1 MSFISDALVSIL
13 LSVPLVGAYAIFAL
27 GIVVIYQASRV
38 LNLAHGGQAMFSAY
52 AYLAMTE
59 WGIPAHLAFLF
70 GIAFGGLL
78 GYVVERFF
86 VRPLRSVSVTAQTV
100 GTVAAFGLFVAC
112 ASQIWGTGGDNVPL
126 LFPDGEIHVAR
137 SALTFSQIGLFLI
150 MLGVSATLF
159 AFLKFTEF
167 GLAMRG
173 TADNRRAAALMG
185 IDPDLATSAAW
196 VLGGAT
202 AALAGILL
210 GAAASVHPVN
220 LSLQAI
226 PAFVAALIG
235 GMGSL
240 PGALLG
246 AGVVGVAQGL
256 APVLPVTENLTGG
269 PQLILAIVALF
280 VMSRRGEKIVAGDV
294 RSGVL

>member
-1 MSFISDALVSIL
+1 MIVDALVSVL
-13 LSVPLVGAYAIFAL
+13 LSMPLVGAYAIFGL

-52 AYLAMTE
+52 VYLTITE
-59 WGIPAHLAFLF
+59 WGIPPHIALLL
-70 GIAFGGLL
+70 GIAFGGVL

-86 VRPLRSVSVTAQTV
+86 VRPLRPVSVTAQTV
-100 GTVAAFGLFVAC
+100 GTVAAFGLFVAT
-112 ASQIWGTGGDNVPL
+112 ASQIWGTGGDNIPRI
-126 LFPDGEIHVAR
+126 FPGGGVDIAR
-137 SALTFSQIGLFLI
+137 STLTFSQIGLFI
-150 MLGVSATLF
+150 VMLGVSFTLF
-159 AFLKFTEF
+159 AFLKFTEY

-173 TADNRRAAALMG
+173 TADNRRAASLMG
-185 IDPDLATSAAW
+185 IDPDFATSAAW

-256 APVLPVTENLTGG
+256 APVLPFTENVVGG
-269 PQLILAIVALF
+269 PQLILAVVALV
-280 VMSRRGEKIVAGDV
+280 VMARRGDKIVAGDV

>member
-1 MSFISDALVSIL
+1 MEAIVSIL
-13 LSVPLVGAYAIFAL
+13 LSLPLVGAYAIFGL

-52 AYLAMTE
+52 VYLVFTQ
-59 WGIPAHLAFLF
+59 WGIPPIIAAIM
-70 GIAFGGLL
+70 GVAFGGFL
-78 GYVVERFF
+78 GYLVERIF

-100 GTVAAFGLFVAC
+100 GTVAAFGLFVAI
-112 ASQIWGTGGDNVPL
+112 ASQIWGTGGNRVPAI
-126 LFPDGEIHVAR
+126 FPEGGLSISR
-137 SALTFSQIGLFLI
+137 STLSWGSLGLFAI
-150 MLGVSATLF
+150 MLIVSAGLF
-159 AFLKFTEF
+159 AFLKFTDY

-173 TADNRRAAALMG
+173 TADNRRAASLMG
-185 IDPDLATSAAW
+185 VDPDLFTSAAW

-210 GAAASVHPVN
+210 GAAASVHPIN

-235 GMGSL
+235 GMASL

-246 AGVVGVAQGL
+246 AAIVGVAQGL
-256 APVLPVTENLTGG
+256 APVIPFTEELTGG
-269 PQLILAIVALF
+269 PQLILAIVAF
-280 VMSRRGEKIVAGDV
+280 VVMASRGETIVASDV
-294 RSGVL
+294 RGGVL